1 MDHIPSPNA
10 GARPSLNAPL
20 LCNSVCVPRQTR
32 FGDFPYQ
39 FATTVLPELER
50 RSQPINDNLL
60 NLVQS
65 WLFFHVASKFF
76 DREIDPS
83 SFRGANASLGPVLCS
98 LPLRQL
104 RRDWIANQ
112 TLATPQEHRQTSL
125 RCVELLAQALYA
137 CERLE
142 EEKVDVKGLDLILI
156 SVRIL
161 LCTLA
166 ITTQAITRHP
176 DVQHLIERLV
186 LIPAQTDHTHLDH
199 FPFLH
204 HMVANGWCPHQI
216 EFLLKTCC
224 ATTICYFAGMKRG
237 IHPEHPNHQGCI
249 RSDHCIIHK
258 VHGEQESRSHVS
270 EDCGCD
276 PIMIDE
282 DHMMDIIEQDGIPLI
297 DCRTML
303 TDSSS
308 IALVK
313 HHPKM
318 SYIAISHVWADGLGN
333 PYSNAMSRCQLER
346 LLSQIRAMK
355 SPETR
360 HEPIRLWI
368 DTFCIPV
375 VATQEANHPADQA
388 EPHLHSQ
395 RNHDLKQKAI
405 RMMTPIYA
413 GADAV
418 LALDSELQSTS
429 PYDISFAEL
438 TARVHVCGWKGRAW
452 TLQEGALAFK
462 LGFQFSN
469 GVLFTK
475 EAQKM
480 YNESIKVAMWNNNFD
495 EHFQLLKDCRQSW
508 FLPSVGRHRLDRV
521 RNLRA
526 REVQFMEVW
535 NNLLG
540 KSTTKPDD
548 FFEIVANLLD
558 FDASHIRKLGKMS
571 DMMGAMIFRQHRIPL
586 DIICLPSDHPEGPI
600 PMHFRV
606 PERPRD
612 LVLTEESFKTY
623 LSQYDRRQFSLDST
637 HGPTGYRVMIPQFP
651 IQQFCIRPTSYVD
664 SNDSHIEVLLATSLG
679 DDVTYRKGV
688 YLYFA
693 TLPSHGLLQDTKH
706 CGACF
711 VIEYDKKKSLSMRY
725 ACSLK
730 FRLCRAGA
738 CRTARPN
745 IIPAMLVRRDVMVL
759 VDIGHELPLAGKRRP
774 INMAKIRSGISK
786 PKLYTYSIGPFI
798 LILLVYPLVVES
810 NMILTLTLLYIPI
823 FSLWATVFALYLWSA
838 SGGSYRACIDSYTGS
853 SGGRLDPF
861 DETFVRIFLT
871 FKTLEDWIILVTR
884 TVGTII
890 RTLRP
895 SFRQKHRWN
904 RSLEDMVY
912 SEAKVDYRG
921 RMLNIPRPKDYDFS
935 FGGATN
941 TIALR
946 LDSQFNAFE
955 SLGNEGAEVLQ
966 RLVETL
972 AEPP

>member
-1 MDHIPSPNA
+1 MDHIPSPS
-10 GARPSLNAPL
+10 GGSRPSLNAPL
-20 LCNSVCVPRQTR
+20 LRTSICIPGQVR
-32 FGDFPYQ
+32 FVDFPSQ
-39 FATTVLPELER
+39 FATTVLPRLKR
-50 RSQPINDNLL
+50 RSQPINHNLL

-65 WLFFHVASKFF
+65 WLFFHVASEFF

-83 SFRGANASLGPVLCS
+83 SFRGADASSGWVLCS

-112 TLATPQEHRQTSL
+112 TLATPEEHRRTSL
-125 RCVELLAQALYA
+125 RCVNLLTQALYA

-142 EEKVDVKGLDLILI
+142 EEKLDVKGLDLILI
-156 SVRIL
+156 SIRIL

-166 ITTQAITRHP
+166 ITTQ
-176 DVQHLIERLV
+176 
-186 LIPAQTDHTHLDH
+186 
-199 FPFLH
+199 
-204 HMVANGWCPHQI
+204 
-216 EFLLKTCC
+216 
-224 ATTICYFAGMKRG
+224 
-237 IHPEHPNHQGCI
+237 
-249 RSDHCIIHK
+249 
-258 VHGEQESRSHVS
+258 
-270 EDCGCD
+270 
-276 PIMIDE
+276 
-282 DHMMDIIEQDGIPLI
+282 
-297 DCRTML
+297 
-303 TDSSS
+303 
-308 IALVK
+308 
-313 HHPKM
+313 
-318 SYIAISHVWADGLGN
+318 VWADGLGN

-360 HEPIRLWI
+360 NEPIRLWI

-375 VATQEANHPADQA
+375 VGTHEANHPTDQTGND
-388 EPHLHSQ
+388 LRSQ

-405 RMMTPIYA
+405 RMMTLIYA

-418 LALDSELQSTS
+418 LALDSELQSHS

-438 TARVHVCGWKGRAW
+438 TARAHVCGWKGRAW

-462 LGFQFSN
+462 LGFQLSN

-480 YNESIKVAMWNNNFD
+480 YNESVKVAMWNKDFD
-495 EHFQLLKDCRQSW
+495 EYFQLLKDCRQSW
-508 FLPSVGRHRLDRV
+508 FLPSIGRHRLDRV

-600 PMHFRV
+600 PMHFHV

-623 LSQYDRRQFSLDST
+623 LSQYDRRQFALDST
-637 HGPTGYRVMIPQFP
+637 HGPTGYRVMISQFP

-664 SNDSHIEVLLATSLG
+664 SNVSHIEVLLATSLG

-711 VIEYDKKKSLSMRY
+711 VIEYDKKKSLSVRY

-730 FRLCRAGA
+730 FRLCRAGSS

-745 IIPAMLVRRDVMVL
+745 IIPAMLVGRDVKVL
-759 VDIGHELPLAGKRRP
+759 VDIGHKSRSPGKRRP
-774 INMAKIRSGISK
+774 ISMTKFRSGISK
-786 PKLYTYSIGPFI
+786 PKVLIYTIGLSLF
-798 LILLVYPLVVES
+798 
-810 NMILTLTLLYIPI
+810 TPI
-823 FSLWATVFALYLWSA
+823 FYPFVKFGNEEYPIAIMCAFIVPIFIHITISIMWVTVLALYLWCLT
-838 SGGSYRACIDSYTGS
+838 GGSYRACIDSYTGS
-853 SGGRLDPF
+853 SGRWLSPLDRAF
-861 DETFVRIFLT
+861 VYTFMIFRT
-871 FKTLEDWIILVTR
+871 FEDTIISATRTRGTTIKTLL
-884 TVGTII
+884 
-890 RTLRP
+890 P
-895 SFRQKHRWN
+895 SFRQRHRWN

-912 SEAKVDYRG
+912 SEATVDYRG
-921 RMLNIPRPKDYDFS
+921 RMLDIPSPEDYDFS
-935 FGGATN
+935 FGEATN
-941 TIALR
+941 TIAPR

-955 SLGNEGAEVLQ
+955 SLGSQGAEVLQ
-966 RLVETL
+966 KLVEAL